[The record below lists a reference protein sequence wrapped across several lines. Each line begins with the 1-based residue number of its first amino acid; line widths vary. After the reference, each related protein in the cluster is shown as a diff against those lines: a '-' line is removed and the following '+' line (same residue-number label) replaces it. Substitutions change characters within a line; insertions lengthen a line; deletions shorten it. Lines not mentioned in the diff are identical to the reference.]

1 METAYF
7 KRNIDSVLTGWSKEK
22 RRKTL
27 LLRGARQVG
36 KSCAVRNLA
45 KSFKY
50 FVEINFDDEKHVHR
64 FFEEDNSPQEICG
77 QLALYYRTPFLT

>member
-1 METAYF
+1 MERETTYL
-7 KRNIDSVLTGWSKEK
+7 KRSIDSVLTEWSKDN

-36 KSCAVRNLA
+36 KSFAVRNLA

-50 FVEINFDDEKHVHR
+50 FIEVNFDDEKNVHH
-64 FFEEDNSPQEICG
+64 FFEEECSS
-77 QLALYYRTPFLT
+77 LF